1 GNGTSTVALDV
12 SRFETEYLVNVTI
25 GGQDFTVIVDTGR
38 QMLHLGK
45 LSPIN
50 LIAIKFRSVDTWVVQ
65 RGFNCVDANGT
76 SVPQS
81 VCAFGTDGFDTNAS
95 TTFESFPDVKANL
108 RFGNGAVLNGSVGFD
123 TVTVGGV
130 SVSHQEF
137 VVPDSI
143 AGLSGNGILSGLLG
157 LAFPSLTAVHNIT
170 DGTRAL
176 YDPFFFT
183 AVKQK
188 KLKNSIFSVSIDRGT
203 IEGRG
208 NDPVEHNVGF
218 LSFGGMPPVPVVNT
232 SVTVPI
238 QGYTVVNSTGIPSE
252 GPDAMFFFYTVDI
265 QSYTFPGSDTVVT
278 TSNNTILDSGTTF
291 NLLPDDVAAV
301 FATGF
306 NPPATLITNPLNDR
320 PIYIVDCNATAPE
333 FQVTLGGKRFS
344 IDPRDQIV
352 ASGKFDN
359 GTIACA
365 SGTQPI
371 SAISLGFDTQFI
383 LGDVFLHNV
392 VSTFNPIDREV
403 TLTQRAEY

>member
-1 GNGTSTVALDV
+1 MDALRRGVYLTGNGTSTVALDV

-25 GGQDFTVIVDTGR
+25 GGQDFTVIVDTG
-38 QMLHLGK
+38 
-45 LSPIN
+45 
-50 LIAIKFRSVDTWVVQ
+50 SVDMWVVQ

-95 TTFESFPDVKANL
+95 TTFESFPDVRANL
-108 RFGNGAVLNGSVGFD
+108 RFGNGVVLNGSVGFD

-137 VVPDSI
+137 AVPDSI

-176 YDPFFFT
+176 YNPFFFT
-183 AVKQK
+183 PVKQK

-208 NDPVEHNVGF
+208 NNPVEHNVGF

-238 QGYTVVNSTGIPSE
+238 QGYTIVNSTGIPSDGGITCE
-252 GPDAMFFFYTVDI
+252 TIM
-265 QSYTFPGSDTVVT
+265 VT
-278 TSNNTILDSGTTF
+278 ASNNTILDSGTTF

-306 NPPATLITNPLNDR
+306 NPPATLITSPLNDR

-333 FQVTLGGKRFS
+333 FQVTLRGKRFS

-365 SGTQPI
+365 SGMQPI
-371 SAISLGFDTQFI
+371 SAISPGFDTQFI

>member
-1 GNGTSTVALDV
+1 V

-50 LIAIKFRSVDTWVVQ
+50 LIAIKFRSVDMWVVQ
-65 RGFNCVDANGT
+65 RGFNCVDANST

-95 TTFESFPDVKANL
+95 TTFESFPDVRANL

-137 VVPDSI
+137 AVPDSI
-143 AGLSGNGILSGLLG
+143 AGLSGNGILSGLLVCVIWVFLGLTLTSPSAQG

-188 KLKNSIFSVSIDRGT
+188 KLKNS
-203 IEGRG
+203 
-208 NDPVEHNVGF
+208 
-218 LSFGGMPPVPVVNT
+218 
-232 SVTVPI
+232 
-238 QGYTVVNSTGIPSE
+238 ST
-252 GPDAMFFFYTVDI
+252 
-265 QSYTFPGSDTVVT
+265 
-278 TSNNTILDSGTTF
+278 
-291 NLLPDDVAAV
+291 
-301 FATGF
+301 
-306 NPPATLITNPLNDR
+306 
-320 PIYIVDCNATAPE
+320 
-333 FQVTLGGKRFS
+333 
-344 IDPRDQIV
+344 
-352 ASGKFDN
+352 
-359 GTIACA
+359 
-365 SGTQPI
+365 
-371 SAISLGFDTQFI
+371 
-383 LGDVFLHNV
+383 
-392 VSTFNPIDREV
+392 
-403 TLTQRAEY
+403 

>member
-1 GNGTSTVALDV
+1 MDCALASHAHQEATALFPPAKFSIPFIGKAPHRRSKMDTLRRGVYLTGNGTSTVALDV
-12 SRFETEYLVNVTI
+12 SHFETEYLVNVMI
-25 GGQDFTVIVDTGR
+25 GGQDFTVI
-38 QMLHLGK
+38 
-45 LSPIN
+45 
-50 LIAIKFRSVDTWVVQ
+50 
-65 RGFNCVDANGT
+65 
-76 SVPQS
+76 
-81 VCAFGTDGFDTNAS
+81 
-95 TTFESFPDVKANL
+95 
-108 RFGNGAVLNGSVGFD
+108 
-123 TVTVGGV
+123 
-130 SVSHQEF
+130 
-137 VVPDSI
+137 
-143 AGLSGNGILSGLLG
+143 G

-208 NDPVEHNVGF
+208 NNPVEHNIGF

-238 QGYTVVNSTGIPSE
+238 QGYTVVNSTGIPSD

-278 TSNNTILDSGTTF
+278 ASNNTILDSGTTF

-359 GTIACA
+359 GTITCA

-371 SAISLGFDTQFI
+371 SAISPGFDTQFI
-383 LGDVFLHNV
+383 LGHVFLHNV

>member
-1 GNGTSTVALDV
+1 MDALRRGVYLTGNGTSTVALDV

-25 GGQDFTVIVDTGR
+25 GGQDFTVIVDTG
-38 QMLHLGK
+38 
-45 LSPIN
+45 
-50 LIAIKFRSVDTWVVQ
+50 SVDTWVVQ

-95 TTFESFPDVKANL
+95 TTFESFPDVRANL

-130 SVSHQEF
+130 F
-137 VVPDSI
+137 VPDSI

-188 KLKNSIFSVSIDRGT
+188 KLKNSIFSVSIDR
-203 IEGRG
+203 
-208 NDPVEHNVGF
+208 VEHNIGF

-238 QGYTVVNSTGIPSE
+238 QGYTVVNSTGIPSDR
-252 GPDAMFFFYTVDI
+252 PDAMFFFYAVDI

-278 TSNNTILDSGTTF
+278 ASNNTILDSSTTF

-306 NPPATLITNPLNDR
+306 NPPATLIANPLNDR
-320 PIYIVDCNATAPE
+320 PIYIV
-333 FQVTLGGKRFS
+333 TLGGRGSALIRKTRF
-344 IDPRDQIV
+344 
-352 ASGKFDN
+352 
-359 GTIACA
+359 
-365 SGTQPI
+365 GTQPI
-371 SAISLGFDTQFI
+371 SAISPGFDTQFI

-392 VSTFNPIDREV
+392 VSTFNPIYREV

>member
-1 GNGTSTVALDV
+1 MDALRRGVYLTGNGT
-12 SRFETEYLVNVTI
+12 N
-25 GGQDFTVIVDTGR
+25 FTVIVDTG
-38 QMLHLGK
+38 
-45 LSPIN
+45 
-50 LIAIKFRSVDTWVVQ
+50 SVDTWVVQ

-95 TTFESFPDVKANL
+95 TTFESFPDVRANL

-137 VVPDSI
+137 AVPDSI

-208 NDPVEHNVGF
+208 NNPVEHNVGF

-238 QGYTVVNSTGIPSE
+238 QGYTVVNSTGIPSD
-252 GPDAMFFFYTVDI
+252 GPDAMFFFYAVDI

-278 TSNNTILDSGTTF
+278 ASNNTILDSGTTF

-306 NPPATLITNPLNDR
+306 NPPATLITSPLNDR
-320 PIYIVDCNATAPE
+320 PIYI
-333 FQVTLGGKRFS
+333 VTLGGKRFS

-371 SAISLGFDTQFI
+371 SAISPGFDTQFI